1 MTAQEQEI
9 LTMYNALPEAEK
21 GLAYELL
28 RRLVLAWD
36 PDFTKLT
43 PIEYARME
51 EAESDLKSG
60 RTVRMEDIDWD

>member
-9 LTMYNALPEAEK
+9 LTMYNALPEAEQ

-36 PDFTKLT
+36 PDFTNLT

>member
-1 MTAQEQEI
+1 MTTQEQEI
-9 LTMYNALPEAEK
+9 LTMYNTLPEAEQ

-43 PIEYARME
+43 PSERADLE
-51 EAESDLKSG
+51 ESERDLKEG
-60 RTVRMEDIDWD
+60 RTVRMEDIYWG